1 MIISPIVREPL
12 DISDM
17 KDLVT
22 AIKKVLDN
30 SELIYNEFKDKLD
43 DEIVTPVSVASSKM
57 FDSRRLIGS
66 GLFFLVILVE
76 QSLYSRL

>member
-1 MIISPIVREPL
+1 MYYNKMIISPIVREPL

-30 SELIYNEFKDKLD
+30 SELIYNELKINWMMK
-43 DEIVTPVSVASSKM
+43 
-57 FDSRRLIGS
+57 
-66 GLFFLVILVE
+66 
-76 QSLYSRL
+76 

>member
-1 MIISPIVREPL
+1 
-12 DISDM
+12 M

-43 DEIVTPVSVASSKM
+43 DEIVTPVSVASSKNV
-57 FDSRRLIGS
+57 R
-66 GLFFLVILVE
+66 
-76 QSLYSRL
+76 